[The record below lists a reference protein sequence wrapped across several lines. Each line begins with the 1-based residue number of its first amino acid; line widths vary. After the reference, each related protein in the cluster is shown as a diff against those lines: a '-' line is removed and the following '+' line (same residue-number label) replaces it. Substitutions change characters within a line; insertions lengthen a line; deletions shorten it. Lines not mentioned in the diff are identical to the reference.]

1 MSRNRKRS
9 WLALHLP
16 PYVPR
21 LVGVGGVLIASLAL
35 VYLRIGHK
43 SSSYSEEI
51 RRLEGQCIELDNERV
66 REETKWNAMKTAEQL
81 DALLVRHGLLMVYPN
96 AGQVV
101 RMGSAGRQLLA
112 VAQGPVPNAVRNGGA
127 QTVSRAGR

>member
-9 WLALHLP
+9 WLEVHLP
-16 PYVPR
+16 PYIPR

-43 SSSYSEEI
+43 SSQYCEEI
-51 RRLEGQCIELDNERV
+51 KRLETQCMDLDNERV

-101 RMGSAGRQLLA
+101 RMSSAGRQTLS
-112 VAQGPVPNAVRNGGA
+112 VAQAALPNTVRNGGG
-127 QTVSRAGR
+127 QLVSRTGR

>member
-43 SSSYSEEI
+43 APPTARRSGAWKGSASSSTTRGI
-51 RRLEGQCIELDNERV
+51 ARR
-66 REETKWNAMKTAEQL
+66 
-81 DALLVRHGLLMVYPN
+81 P
-96 AGQVV
+96 
-101 RMGSAGRQLLA
+101 S
-112 VAQGPVPNAVRNGGA
+112 GPR
-127 QTVSRAGR
+127 